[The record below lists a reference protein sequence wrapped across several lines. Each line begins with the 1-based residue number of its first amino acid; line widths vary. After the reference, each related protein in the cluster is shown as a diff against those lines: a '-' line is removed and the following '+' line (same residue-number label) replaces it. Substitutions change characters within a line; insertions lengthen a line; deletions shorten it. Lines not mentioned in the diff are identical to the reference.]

1 MIALMV
7 SRASSDRCAVIAI
20 DAGKVRRAQ
29 KDLLDGLTATPLSAV
44 FKALSDPTRLRMVSL
59 LAHHELCVCD
69 VAAALGM
76 TQSAVSHQLRLMHE
90 MRLVHKRRDG
100 RMMYYS
106 LDDEHVHDLYD
117 RGVLHV
123 EHE

>member
-1 MIALMV
+1 MIGLTV
-7 SRASSDRCAVIAI
+7 SKKFSDRCAVTAI
-20 DAGKVRRAQ
+20 DAEKVGRAQ
-29 KDLLDGLTATPLSAV
+29 KELLDGLTATRLSAV
-44 FKALSDPTRLRMVSL
+44 FRALSDPARLRIVSL

-76 TQSAVSHQLRLMHE
+76 TQSAVSHQLRQMRE
-90 MRLVHKRRDG
+90 MRLVRKRRDG

>member
-1 MIALMV
+1 MIGLMV
-7 SRASSDRCAVIAI
+7 SRESSDRCAVTTI
-20 DAGKVRRAQ
+20 DTEKVRRAQ
-29 KDLLDGLTATPLSAV
+29 KDLLDGLTASRLSAV
-44 FKALSDPTRLRMVSL
+44 FKALSDPTRLRIVSL

-76 TQSAVSHQLRLMHE
+76 TQSAVSHQLHQMRE
-90 MRLVHKRRDG
+90 MRLVRKRRDG

>member
-1 MIALMV
+1 MV
-7 SRASSDRCAVIAI
+7 SRASSDRCAAPAI
-20 DAGKVRRAQ
+20 DAEKVRRAQ
-29 KDLLDGLTATPLSAV
+29 YDLLDGLTATRLSAV
-44 FKALSDPTRLRMVSL
+44 FKALSDPARLRIVSL

-76 TQSAVSHQLRLMHE
+76 TQSAVSHQLRLMRE
-90 MRLVHKRRDG
+90 MRLVRKRPDG

-117 RGVLHV
+117 RGLLHV

>member
-1 MIALMV
+1 MIGWMN
-7 SRASSDRCAVIAI
+7 SKKWSDACAVTAI
-20 DAGKVRRAQ
+20 DAQKVRRAQ
-29 KDLLDGLTATPLSAV
+29 KDLLDGLTATRLSAV
-44 FKALSDPTRLRMVSL
+44 FKALSDPTRLRIVSL

-76 TQSAVSHQLRLMHE
+76 TQSAVSHQLRQMREL
-90 MRLVHKRRDG
+90 RLVRKRRDG
-100 RMMYYS
+100 RKMYYS

>member
-1 MIALMV
+1 MITLMV
-7 SRASSDRCAVIAI
+7 SGQSSDRCVIPAI

-29 KDLLDGLTATPLSAV
+29 KDLLDGLTATRLSAV
-44 FKALSDPTRLRMVSL
+44 FKALSDPTRLRIVSL

-76 TQSAVSHQLRLMHE
+76 TQSAVSHQLRLMRE
-90 MRLVHKRRDG
+90 MRLVRKRPDG

-106 LDDEHVHDLYD
+106 LDDEHVHYLYD
-117 RGVLHV
+117 RGLLHV

>member
-1 MIALMV
+1 MITLMV
-7 SRASSDRCAVIAI
+7 SGQSSDRCVIPAI

-29 KDLLDGLTATPLSAV
+29 KDLLDGLTATRLSAV
-44 FKALSDPTRLRMVSL
+44 FKALSDPTRLRIVSL

-76 TQSAVSHQLRLMHE
+76 TQSAVSHQLRLMRE
-90 MRLVHKRRDG
+90 MRLVRKRPDG

-117 RGVLHV
+117 RGLLHV

>member
-1 MIALMV
+1 MIGLMV
-7 SRASSDRCAVIAI
+7 SKKFSDRCAVTAI
-20 DAGKVRRAQ
+20 DAEKVRRAQ
-29 KDLLDGLTATPLSAV
+29 KELLDGLTATRLSAV
-44 FKALSDPTRLRMVSL
+44 FRALSDPARLRIVSL

-76 TQSAVSHQLRLMHE
+76 SQSAVSHQLRHMRD
-90 MRLVHKRRDG
+90 MRLVRKRRDG
-100 RMMYYS
+100 RKMYYS
-106 LDDEHVHDLYD
+106 LDDEHVHDLFD

>member
-1 MIALMV
+1 MITLMV
-7 SRASSDRCAVIAI
+7 SGQSSDRCVIPAI

-29 KDLLDGLTATPLSAV
+29 KDLLDGLTATRLSAV
-44 FKALSDPTRLRMVSL
+44 FKALSDPTRLRIVSL

-76 TQSAVSHQLRLMHE
+76 TQSAVSHQLRLMRE
-90 MRLVHKRRDG
+90 MRLVRKRREG

-123 EHE
+123 EHK

>member
-1 MIALMV
+1 MIGLMV
-7 SRASSDRCAVIAI
+7 SRESSDRCAVTTI
-20 DAGKVRRAQ
+20 DTEKVRRAQ
-29 KDLLDGLTATPLSAV
+29 KDLLDGLTASRLSAV
-44 FKALSDPTRLRMVSL
+44 FKALSDPTRLRIVSL

-76 TQSAVSHQLRLMHE
+76 TQSAVSHQLHQMRE
-90 MRLVHKRRDG
+90 MRLVRKRRDG

-106 LDDEHVHDLYD
+106 LDDKHVYDLYD

>member
-1 MIALMV
+1 MIRVMV
-7 SRASSDRCAVIAI
+7 SRKYSDRCVVTAI
-20 DAGKVRRAQ
+20 DEEKVRRAQ
-29 KDLLDGLTATPLSAV
+29 KDLLDGLTASRLSAV
-44 FKALSDPTRLRMVSL
+44 FKALSDPTRLRIVSL

-76 TQSAVSHQLRLMHE
+76 TQSAVSHQLHQMRE
-90 MRLVHKRRDG
+90 MRLVRKRRDG

>member
-1 MIALMV
+1 MIGLMV
-7 SRASSDRCAVIAI
+7 STKSSDRCEVTAI
-20 DAGKVRRAQ
+20 DAQKVRRAQ
-29 KDLLDGLTATPLSAV
+29 EDLLDGLTATRLSAM
-44 FKALSDPTRLRMVSL
+44 FKALSDPNRLRIVSL
-59 LAHHELCVCD
+59 LAHNELCVCD

-76 TQSAVSHQLRLMHE
+76 TQSAVSHQLRHMRE
-90 MRLVHKRRDG
+90 MRLVRKRREG

-106 LDDEHVHDLYD
+106 LDDKHVHDLYD

>member
-1 MIALMV
+1 MIELMV
-7 SRASSDRCAVIAI
+7 SRVSGDRCAVTAI
-20 DAGKVRRAQ
+20 DAKKVRLAQ
-29 KDLLDGLTATPLSAV
+29 KDLLDGLTATRLSAV
-44 FKALSDPTRLRMVSL
+44 FKTLSDPTRLRIVSL

-76 TQSAVSHQLRLMHE
+76 TQSAVSHQLRQMRE
-90 MRLVHKRRDG
+90 MRLVRKRRDG

>member
-1 MIALMV
+1 MIGLMV
-7 SRASSDRCAVIAI
+7 SRESSDRCAVTTI
-20 DAGKVRRAQ
+20 DTEKVRRAQ
-29 KDLLDGLTATPLSAV
+29 KDLLDGLTASRLSAV
-44 FKALSDPTRLRMVSL
+44 FKALSDPTRLRIVSL

-69 VAAALGM
+69 VAAAMGM
-76 TQSAVSHQLRLMHE
+76 TQSAVSHQLHQMRE
-90 MRLVHKRRDG
+90 MRLVRKRRDG

>member
-1 MIALMV
+1 MI
-7 SRASSDRCAVIAI
+7 SRKYNDRCVVTAI
-20 DAGKVRRAQ
+20 DEEKVRRAQ
-29 KDLLDGLTATPLSAV
+29 NDLLDGLTATRLSAV
-44 FKALSDPTRLRMVSL
+44 FKAISDPTRLRIVSL

-76 TQSAVSHQLRLMHE
+76 SQSAVSHQLRQMRE
-90 MRLVHKRRDG
+90 MRLVRKRREG

-106 LDDEHVHDLYD
+106 LDDEHVHDLFD
-117 RGVLHV
+117 RAVLHV